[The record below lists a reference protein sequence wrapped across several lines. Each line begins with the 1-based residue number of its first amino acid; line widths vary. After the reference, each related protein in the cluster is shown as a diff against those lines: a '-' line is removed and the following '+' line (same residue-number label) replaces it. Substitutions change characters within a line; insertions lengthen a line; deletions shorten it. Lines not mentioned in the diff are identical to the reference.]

1 MSEREDAKKHIRT
14 MIMTALANSHEEAQA
29 DSTRTWQVITDA
41 ILDQITLPQSGW
53 ALKELSKPAPYQDAA
68 PKEIRTMQ
76 EKNKEQSH
84 TKREHQKAR
93 AIGGRARGIP
103 GSASIICGVQASS
116 GG

>member
-68 PKEIRTMQ
+68 PKR
-76 EKNKEQSH
+76 NSNAR
-84 TKREHQKAR
+84 RESP
-93 AIGGRARGIP
+93 GIESEP
-103 GSASIICGVQASS
+103 PSTGVGLPSGS
-116 GG
+116 